1 MIHFQ
6 KESLMCTIFD
16 SYFQNLLDHYPTKC
30 IFNGLVKWGFKL
42 NLVIYRET
50 RCPTASLIG

>member
-16 SYFQNLLDHYPTKC
+16 SYFQNLLDHYPIKC

-42 NLVIYRET
+42 NLVI
-50 RCPTASLIG
+50 